1 MNAPQLK
8 KINALLKAFG
18 RLKKYR
24 GVRLPLKDGDAFL
37 KLPLTGRDELS
48 LWEPDSAGA
57 PVYSVT
63 ATSGSCGQKL
73 YIRHSEKCY
82 ETHLQRLVKMY
93 RSCGMRQGDLCLNLC
108 SYELNS
114 GGRIMEQ
121 AFRAAGAGVIRMGPL
136 MGPEKLQEAVRLIKT
151 LKPNIINSYTNQIYD
166 IFRILKRN
174 HSVKYSILNG
184 EPLYPWFKDR
194 LSAVSGTRIFDHYG
208 AMEFSGFAIADSPQD
223 PDMRLY
229 ENGLFFEVLQDDG
242 NICAC
247 GQGRIVVTDLEN
259 TCMPFL
265 RYLLGD
271 RVAIVKKKKHK
282 YIRVLGRQEDS
293 LLIEGKI
300 TSRRMLT
307 ETVLRL
313 LKHPRFF
320 LVIEKDQKNFRDILT
335 LNIPEP
341 DLRLT
346 DALFKEIGERMGLAH
361 LVIVKPHSGN
371 VPKTSTGKHRHIIDL
386 RPRPHAASDHPQA

>member
-1 MNAPQLK
+1 
-8 KINALLKAFG
+8 
-18 RLKKYR
+18 
-24 GVRLPLKDGDAFL
+24 
-37 KLPLTGRDELS
+37 
-48 LWEPDSAGA
+48 
-57 PVYSVT
+57 
-63 ATSGSCGQKL
+63 
-73 YIRHSEKCY
+73 
-82 ETHLQRLVKMY
+82 
-93 RSCGMRQGDLCLNLC
+93 
-108 SYELNS
+108 
-114 GGRIMEQ
+114 
-121 AFRAAGAGVIRMGPL
+121 
-136 MGPEKLQEAVRLIKT
+136 
-151 LKPNIINSYTNQIYD
+151 
-166 IFRILKRN
+166 
-174 HSVKYSILNG
+174 VKYSILNG

>member
-24 GVRLPLKDGDAFL
+24 GVRLPLRDGDAFS
-37 KLPLTGRDELS
+37 KLPLTDRDELS
-48 LWEPDSAGA
+48 LWEPGNTGA

-63 ATSGSCGQKL
+63 ATSGSCGKKL

-82 ETHLQRLVKMY
+82 KTHLQRLVKVY
-93 RSCGMRQGDLCLNLC
+93 QACGMRQGDLCLNLC

-121 AFRAAGAGVIRMGPL
+121 AFRAAGAGVIPLGPL
-136 MGPEKLQEAVRLIKT
+136 MGPEKLQEAVRLIRI

-166 IFRILKRN
+166 IFRILKRD
-174 HSVKYSILNG
+174 HSVKYCILNG

-194 LSAVSGTRIFDHYG
+194 LSAVSGTHIFDHYG
-208 AMEFSGFAIADSPQD
+208 AMEFSGFAIADHPQD

-229 ENGLFFEVLQDDG
+229 EDGLLFEILQDDG
-242 NICAC
+242 SICSC

-271 RVAIVKKKKHK
+271 RVSIVKKKKHK
-282 YIRVLGRQEDS
+282 YIRVFGRQEDS

-300 TSRRMLT
+300 TSHRMLV

-320 LVIEKDQKNFRDILT
+320 LVIEKDPKNFRDILT

-341 DLRLT
+341 DLHLT
-346 DALFKEIGERMGLAH
+346 NAIFKEMGERLGLAH
-361 LVIVKPHSGN
+361 LVIIKPHSGN
-371 VPKTSTGKHRHIIDL
+371 VPKTSTGKHRHVIDL
-386 RPRPHAASDHPQA
+386 RPRPHATSAHPQA